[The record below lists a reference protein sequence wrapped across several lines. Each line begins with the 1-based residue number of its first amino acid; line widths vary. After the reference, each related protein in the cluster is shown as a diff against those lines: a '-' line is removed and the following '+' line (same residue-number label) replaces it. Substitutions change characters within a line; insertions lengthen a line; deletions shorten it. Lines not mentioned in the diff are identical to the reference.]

1 MPSSFFDETTV
12 QSEIK
17 SLLVSKYFWAWAKV
31 MISVQKRYQSTA
43 DRIAYI
49 DLFAGPG
56 RYKNGALSTPL
67 LVLQQAIEDAE
78 MRQRLVTVFNDKDE
92 ENVEALRK
100 AIDELPGIESLR
112 HKPIIWNY
120 EIGEDIAETFERMNI
135 VPTLFFVDPW
145 GYKGL
150 SLRLINAVVKDFG
163 CDCIF
168 FFNYNRINMGLGNE
182 FVTDHI
188 NALFGE
194 KRANTLR
201 NLLNGMTPKQREHA
215 IVNEICEAL
224 KEMGREYVLPF
235 CFKSADEQRT
245 SHHLI
250 FVSKHV
256 KGYEIMKGIMARHSS
271 TIEQG
276 VASFDFNPVADLQF
290 RFLFD
295 LSRPLDELAD
305 KLLQHFAG
313 KTLTMQEIYQQHQ
326 VNTPYIPSN
335 YKDALNLLE
344 EKCQIICEPPADR
357 RPVRQG
363 KRTFADRVKVTF
375 PPLKK
380 GEK

>member
-1 MPSSFFDETTV
+1 MPSSFFDEARE

-31 MISVQKRYQSTA
+31 MISAQKKYRPAT

-56 RYKNGALSTPL
+56 RYENGALSTPL
-67 LVLQQAIEDAE
+67 LILQQAIEDAE

-112 HKPIIWNY
+112 HRPIIWNY
-120 EIGEDIAETFERMNI
+120 EVGEDIAETFEQMNI

-188 NALFGE
+188 NALFGD
-194 KRANTLR
+194 KRANALR
-201 NLLNGMTPKQREHA
+201 NLLNGMRPIQREHA
-215 IVNEICEAL
+215 IVNEICKAL

-235 CFKSADEQRT
+235 CFKNTDGKRT

-276 VASFDFNPVADLQF
+276 VASFDFNPVANLQF
-290 RFLFD
+290 QFLFN

-313 KTLTMQEIYQQHQ
+313 KTLTMQEIYEQHQ
-326 VNTPYIPSN
+326 VDTPYISSN

-344 EKCQIICEPPADR
+344 KKGQIICDPPAAK

-363 KRTFADRVKVTF
+363 KRTFADRVRVIF
-375 PPLKK
+375 PAIK
-380 GEK
+380 